1 MKTLASWW
9 VIFKF
14 VDLPFEPEFDGFRSG
29 YRRKSRHSRPT
40 HPCLFHWRASIF
52 RKYLLLSILWSAKF
66 VPPTRLPSA
75 SDVVTH
81 QKGTLKWGYTN
92 ISLIE
97 FGPYFTAFWRVYR
110 WNMLELFLQ
119 SQSVFAPL
127 RFLPFGSAP
136 EDARPPSREPR
147 MRFDVS
153 RSLDRRLPLRSGG
166 QARRKKPGGPSGA
179 RRRPTR
185 GSGEGSGG
193 RVAPKTA
200 GGILN

>member
-1 MKTLASWW
+1 M
-9 VIFKF
+9 IFKF

-97 FGPYFTAFWRVYR
+97 SGPYFTAFWRVYR

-127 RFLPFGSAP
+127 RFLPFGRERTRRRAP
-136 EDARPPSREPR
+136 TEPR
-147 MRFDVS
+147 AS
-153 RSLDRRLPLRSGG
+153 HALRCVQVAGSEAPPEEWWPSEEEEAWRTQWRTPPPHAGQWRGEWWQGG
-166 QARRKKPGGPSGA
+166 SEKQLEAS
-179 RRRPTR
+179 
-185 GSGEGSGG
+185 
-193 RVAPKTA
+193 
-200 GGILN
+200 